1 MNIEL
6 AVFPVP
12 LEDKKKEKVALRK
25 TSGVS
30 KNKTSYQG

>member
-12 LEDKKKEKVALRK
+12 LEKKKRKKKVALGDFM
-25 TSGVS
+25 SL
-30 KNKTSYQG
+30 